1 MSDKQWMKQQRESND
16 EYFYRLCAGKQS
28 ASLTWKTL
36 TELYNCECNEVTT
49 VSRNKSKWNK
59 ILSTNKS
66 DSSDVQQALS
76 DLVLEIKKER
86 VKVSDE
92 KSQNNAIIRRLSR
105 EETLKEIGHEAAKLL
120 STQQLLNI
128 PDKITV
134 TDYSEYK
141 AILELSDWHYG
152 ICIDNA
158 YNTYNPEIARERL
171 ANLVIQVKNKL
182 RYHNIKELYVVNLS
196 DLICGRIHLQLR
208 INSRYDVITQV
219 MHVSE
224 LLADMITSLSD
235 VVKINYYDCDDNHSR
250 VEPSK
255 KDSLELE
262 TLTRITHWYLK
273 TRLVNNPNVTINE
286 NKYGQDIITFRIFD
300 YNVAGVHGDRDTPSK
315 VIDNITLMTRQ
326 SYDLCCVA
334 HRHHFAAD
342 EKNCCVI
349 ISNGSLMGTD
359 DYAEKLRLSASP
371 SQNLILVSNHNVCE
385 CIYRLLV

>member
-1 MSDKQWMKQQRESND
+1 MIDKQWMKQQGETD
-16 EYFYRLCAGKQS
+16 EQYFYRLCAGKQ
-28 ASLTWKTL
+28 AANLTWRTL
-36 TELYNCECNEVTT
+36 TDLYNSECNRVTT
-49 VSRNKSKWNK
+49 ISRNKSKWRK
-59 ILSTNKS
+59 ISPEK
-66 DSSDVQQALS
+66 DEKDIHQVLS

-86 VKVSDE
+86 VKVADE
-92 KSQNNAIIRRLSR
+92 KTQNNAIIRRIAR
-105 EETLKEIGHEAAKLL
+105 EETIRDIGREAAQLL
-120 STQQLLNI
+120 SDNYSLHT
-128 PDKITV
+128 PPKITLK
-134 TDYSEYK
+134 DDSYK

-158 YNTYNPEIARERL
+158 YNKYSPEIAKDRINCL
-171 ANLVIQVKNKL
+171 LHQVKQKL
-182 RYHNIKELYVVNLS
+182 KYHNIKELYVVNLS

-208 INSRYDVITQV
+208 VNSRYDVITQI

-224 LLADMITSLSD
+224 LLANMLASLSED
-235 VVKINYYDCDDNHSR
+235 VKISYYDCDDNHSR

-255 KDSLELE
+255 NDSLELE
-262 TLTRITHWYLK
+262 TLTRITHWYLQ
-273 TRLVNNPNVTINE
+273 TRLKDNPNVTINE

-315 VIDNITLMTRQ
+315 VLDNITLMTRQ

-359 DYAEKLRLSASP
+359 DYAEKLRLSANP
-371 SQNLILVSNHNVCE
+371 SQNLILASKHNVCE
-385 CIYRLLV
+385 CVYRLLV